1 MTDRKTQ
8 FVRITTY
15 KLVLVAVFAA
25 LFHPAANAQQTSQPD
40 PNGPIHMISNAEYRQ
55 MVADGQLKESN
66 PVVALEQYVE
76 HLLLDLKNHAI
87 VQDYIRKNPVDP
99 AFVQLLAA
107 APKNPNIR
115 PDLDGN
121 YRVKVTNNGVTQ
133 SIETFG
139 QSVKFSQVANSLV
152 TANDPVHQLA
162 LYTSAYSQYANTYTQ
177 LCQPNANQGPGDT
190 DIPPSPTTIVVTQ
203 GPCATLVIP
212 TQLVTPAALQ
222 GAPINQIYS
231 AIASLVSYS
240 PILIHAV
247 PQASGSGPV
256 ACSAELGAGDAADV
270 NTSGYFG
277 DEINSV
283 GYTPSSTGLVANFNF
298 PSKNMLTCIKNQG
311 TRGTCHIFA
320 ATSAIEELIARDTG
334 VFANLSEQDFME
346 NSKLVWA
353 SDYYNDGGDALSD
366 LQTAA
371 SVGYKFAFERQ
382 WDYNPS
388 PLQPQS
394 PAYEY
399 INSCFG
405 YPSVEPGCSPTAPQ
419 APMYCTLR
427 STFAGVVRACGMNP
441 VVQATTS
448 PYASAGGSSIWNMNN
463 KELSVE
469 YLLLSLA
476 FNNAV
481 ILSFNAT
488 NNFRNTTGGFIQYT
502 AGVEDDSV
510 GSHAVHIVGYVSN
523 EDIANNPN
531 TASQTPAA
539 GGGYFIIK
547 NSWGASYG
555 DAGYSYMPVD
565 YLKANAT
572 GLAVVS
578 SFKME

>member
-1 MTDRKTQ
+1 MKHSTYS
-8 FVRITTY
+8 VR
-15 KLVLVAVFAA
+15 LALVAVFAT
-25 LFHPAANAQQTSQPD
+25 LFDPTAKAQVASQPSPD
-40 PNGPIHMISNAEYRQ
+40 GPVHMISNAEYQQ

-66 PVVALEQYVE
+66 GVVALEQYIAHFV
-76 HLLLDLKNHAI
+76 LDLKNHAI
-87 VQDYIRKNPVDP
+87 VQDYIRKNPDDP
-99 AFVQLLAA
+99 ALLQLLAA
-107 APKNPNIR
+107 VPKDPSIR
-115 PDLDGN
+115 PDLNGN
-121 YRVKVTNNGVTQ
+121 YSVVVTSNGVTQ
-133 SIETFG
+133 VFETLG

-162 LYTSAYSQYANTYTQ
+162 LYTAAYAQYADTYTR
-177 LCQPNANQGPGDT
+177 LCQSNANAGPGNT
-190 DIPPSPTTIVVTQ
+190 DIPLPPTPIVDQ
-203 GPCATLVIP
+203 GPCTALVIP
-212 TQLVTPAALQ
+212 TQLVVPAALQ
-222 GAPINQIYS
+222 GAPIGQINS
-231 AIASLVSYS
+231 AIAALVSYS
-240 PILIHAV
+240 PILLHAV
-247 PQASGSGPV
+247 PLASGSAPTG
-256 ACSAELGAGDAADV
+256 CSAELGAGNAADV
-270 NTSGYFG
+270 NTGGFFG
-277 DEINSV
+277 DETNSV
-283 GYTPSSTGLVANFNF
+283 GYIPSSTGLVANFNF
-298 PSKNMLTCIKNQG
+298 PSKNTLTCVKNQG
-311 TRGTCHIFA
+311 HRGTCHIFA

-346 NSKLVWA
+346 NSKVVWA

-371 SVGYKFAFERQ
+371 SVGYKFAYERE

-388 PLQPQS
+388 TLQPFA

-399 INSCFG
+399 INSCVD

-427 STFAGVVRACGMNP
+427 STFAGIVRACGLVP
-441 VVQATTS
+441 VVQTTTS
-448 PYASAGGSSIWNMNN
+448 PYASAGGASIWNNDN

-488 NNFRNTTGGFIQYT
+488 NNFQNPNGGFIQYT
-502 AGVEDDSV
+502 AGAEDDSI
-510 GSHAVHIVGYVSN
+510 GAHAVHVVGYVSN

-531 TASQTPAA
+531 TASQTPAS

-578 SFKME
+578 SFNKD